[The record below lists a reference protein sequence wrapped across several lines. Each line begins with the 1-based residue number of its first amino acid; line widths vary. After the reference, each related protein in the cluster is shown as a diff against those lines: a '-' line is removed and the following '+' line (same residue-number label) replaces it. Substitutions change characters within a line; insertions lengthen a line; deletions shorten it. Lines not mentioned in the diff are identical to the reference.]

1 MWVPYA
7 ALSNTFRALS
17 SVGLDVKNVPQ
28 SREKTYLCMGG
39 YSWVQTPRSLVIYG
53 EEPSRLTKSPTCASS
68 FRGPVSCP
76 NCPCLAA

>member
-28 SREKTYLCMGG
+28 SRDKTYLVLGG
-39 YSWVQTPRSLVIYG
+39 EPWVQTPRSPWIYPWG
-53 EEPSRLTKSPTCASS
+53 AVTNLCPRVT
-68 FRGPVSCP
+68 RVS
-76 NCPCLAA
+76 